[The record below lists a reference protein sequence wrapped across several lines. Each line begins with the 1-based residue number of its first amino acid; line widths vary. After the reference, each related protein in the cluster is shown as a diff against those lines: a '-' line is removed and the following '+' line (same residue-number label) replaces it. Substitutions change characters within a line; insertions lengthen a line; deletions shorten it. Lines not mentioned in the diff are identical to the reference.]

1 MGSIYGKFI
10 DKMRGTHRCSL
21 CRRPFEDDE
30 EEATIKY
37 AESILEKLPESRR
50 DG

>member
-1 MGSIYGKFI
+1 VHPDDVAGDGLV
-10 DKMRGTHRCSL
+10 RGGIAL
-21 CRRPFEDDE
+21 VEDDE